1 MIYIVGSRS
10 VPGVESRNGEEG
22 NSFAGRAE
30 RERTGVIFNGDS
42 TFSLSSHR
50 ESCELFSRATRRF
63 ISLFSPRCVVYLFV
77 EKSFAMPYLV
87 NHELTS
93 LRLYIISVHRRFSK
107 LHARFSKNESWFP
120 ENLSLGERGRPPS
133 IIGVSK
139 QYLTRRISY
148 RNFFPIYRQIF
159 KEQIEPCPT
168 VQRRG
173 NSPGIAGE
181 TF

>member
-1 MIYIVGSRS
+1 MPAVR
-10 VPGVESRNGEEG
+10 
-22 NSFAGRAE
+22 
-30 RERTGVIFNGDS
+30 RERGPA
-42 TFSLSSHR
+42 
-50 ESCELFSRATRRF
+50 LFLTAIQLFHSRHIASRASYFLARLAVSSLYFLLVALYTYSSKK
-63 ISLFSPRCVVYLFV
+63 ISRIG
-77 EKSFAMPYLV
+77 MPYLV

-120 ENLSLGERGRPPS
+120 ENLSLGERGRPSS